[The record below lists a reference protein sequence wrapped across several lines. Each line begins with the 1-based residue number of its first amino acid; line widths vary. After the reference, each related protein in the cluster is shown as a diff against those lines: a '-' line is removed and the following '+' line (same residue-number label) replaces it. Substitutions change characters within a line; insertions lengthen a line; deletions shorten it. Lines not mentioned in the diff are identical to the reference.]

1 MNTAAHTVMP
11 RVSIRAVEH
20 ALEAK
25 KFPHRVDESMWFE
38 APVRIRKSL
47 SKMIGAKPEEIAV
60 TTGASAGAA
69 VVAYGLE
76 WKRGDEIIT
85 VQREFPLQYATWK
98 PMEVREGVRLRVIAP
113 RDVAIDLLAT
123 MHGALHDLNRVKRIV
138 RLLVLVNSAPGFT
151 EP

>member
-1 MNTAAHTVMP
+1 MRSKRRSFH
-11 RVSIRAVEH
+11 IRA
-20 ALEAK
+20 
-25 KFPHRVDESMWFE
+25 DESVWFE

-60 TTGASAGAA
+60 STGATGAA

-98 PMEVREGVRLRVIAP
+98 PMEEREGVRLRVHCAARP
-113 RDVAIDLLAT
+113 VY
-123 MHGALHDLNRVKRIV
+123 HCG
-138 RLLVLVNSAPGFT
+138 
-151 EP
+151 

>member
-1 MNTAAHTVMP
+1 MTTQVVTNWKKEWFEIEDATYLNTAAHTVMP
-11 RVSIRAVEH
+11 LVSIRAVEH

-25 KFPHRVDESMWFE
+25 KFPHRVDESVWFE

-98 PMEVREGVRLRVIAP
+98 PMEEGREAQSHC
-113 RDVAIDLLAT
+113 VARPVY
-123 MHGALHDLNRVKRIV
+123 HCG
-138 RLLVLVNSAPGFT
+138 
-151 EP
+151 